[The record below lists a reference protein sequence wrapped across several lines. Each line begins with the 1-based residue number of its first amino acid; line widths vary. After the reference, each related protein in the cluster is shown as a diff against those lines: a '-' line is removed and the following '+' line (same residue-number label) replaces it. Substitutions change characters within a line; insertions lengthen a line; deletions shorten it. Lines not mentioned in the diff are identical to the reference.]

1 MGILTGIKERI
12 EDNLEKKRR
21 IKRELQP
28 AKDEQEKISRAAYEK
43 EKIVLKYEKK
53 LADERRKVRRQIA
66 RDREREEAS
75 KK

>member
-1 MGILTGIKERI
+1 MRILSNIKERI

-28 AKDEQEKISRAAYEK
+28 AKDAQERISKEAYEK
-43 EKIVLKYEKK
+43 EKIILKYEKK
-53 LADERRKVRRQIA
+53 TADERRKIRRQIE
-66 RDREREEAS
+66 RDRERT